1 MQNEKFQSLVISGWR
16 QFNSIQINFHPRI
29 TIITGANGA
38 GKSTIL
44 KILAQHF
51 GWDSQLLAT
60 PEISKDGKKSFFSG
74 IFKKIL
80 GDSENSAQSV
90 IGHLTYQT
98 GHKSPLSVP
107 QNGGIRYDV
116 QIGNQRQVLGLNIP
130 SHRPVPAYQ
139 QVGNIP
145 TNPIR
150 AENAYETYFS
160 ETKSR
165 YQNNHTQFG
174 PIYRMKEAI
183 ISMAIFGAG
192 NQHVQKDIE
201 VEKLFHDFK
210 EILSKILP
218 SSIGFRDISIR
229 IPDVVIVTDT
239 GNFVLDAAS
248 GGLMSL
254 VDLAWQ
260 IFLYSHDKE
269 EFSVIF
275 DEPENHLH
283 PAMQRSLIRKL
294 LDAFPKAQFI
304 IATHS
309 PFIVSSVKDSAV
321 YVLKYDEVLSQVET
335 GINSRV
341 SSMQLDNVNKAGTAS
356 EILRDVLGIP
366 VTLPEWAEGE
376 LYSIAKDFK
385 IDEINTETINTLRSR
400 LDEAGLGEYYPDALK
415 QIAVQR

>member
-1 MQNEKFQSLVISGWR
+1 MLSTKFSSLEINGWR
-16 QFNSIQINFHPRI
+16 QFNSIKIDFHPRI

-51 GWDSQLLAT
+51 GWESQLLAT
-60 PEISKDGKKSFFSG
+60 PILSKEGTKSFFSG
-74 IFKKIL
+74 IF
-80 GDSENSAQSV
+80 QSLSGGNEKNISDV
-90 IGHLTYQT
+90 IGYLKYEN
-98 GHKSPLSVP
+98 GHSAALRVP
-107 QNGGIRYDV
+107 QNGGIQYRV
-116 QIGNQRQVLGLNIP
+116 EIQHQLAVLGLSIN
-130 SHRPVPAYQ
+130 SHRPIPAYQ

-145 TNPIR
+145 TNPIK
-150 AENAYETYFS
+150 AESAYQTYFS
-160 ETKSR
+160 ETRSR

-174 PIYRMKEAI
+174 PVYRMKEAI

-192 NQHVQKDIE
+192 NQYVQKDVE
-201 VEKLFHDFK
+201 VEKLLKDFK

-218 SSIGFRDISIR
+218 SSIGFKDISIR
-229 IPDVVIVTDT
+229 IPDVVIITET
-239 GNFVLDAAS
+239 GNFVIDAAS

-254 VDLAWQ
+254 IDLAWQ

-283 PAMQRSLIRKL
+283 PAMQRSLVQKL
-294 LDAFPKAQFI
+294 LSAFPKAQFI

-321 YVLKYDEVLSQVET
+321 YVLKYDQVESQIQT

-341 SSMQLDNVNKAGTAS
+341 SSMKLDNVNKAGTAS

-366 VTLPEWAEGE
+366 VTLPEWAESE
-376 LYSIAKDFK
+376 LHTIAERFK
-385 IDEINTETINTLRSR
+385 INEITSETIDTLRR
-400 LDEAGLGEYYPDALK
+400 QLDEAGLGEYYPEALRK
-415 QIAVQR
+415 IAGQ

>member
-1 MQNEKFQSLVISGWR
+1 MKFLSLEINEWR
-16 QFNSIQINFHPRI
+16 QFNSIKIDFHPRI

-51 GWDSQLLAT
+51 GWENQLLAT
-60 PEISKDGKKSFFSG
+60 PMISKEGSKSYFFG
-74 IFKKIL
+74 LFRKLLNKE
-80 GDSENSAQSV
+80 ENV
-90 IGHLTYQT
+90 PNTIGTLVYDND
-98 GHKSPLSVP
+98 HKSLLNVP
-107 QNGGIRYDV
+107 ESGNIQYRVEIHNLQNV
-116 QIGNQRQVLGLNIP
+116 PGLHIS

-145 TNPIR
+145 TQPIK
-150 AENAYETYFS
+150 AQNAYDTYFS
-160 ETKSR
+160 ETRSR
-165 YQNNHTQFG
+165 YQNNHTQYG
-174 PIYRMKEAI
+174 PVYRMKEAL
-183 ISMAIFGAG
+183 ISMAIFGEG
-192 NQHVQKDIE
+192 NQYVQKDVE
-201 VEKLFHDFK
+201 VGKLFRDFK

-218 SSIGFRDISIR
+218 SSIGFKDISIR

-254 VDLAWQ
+254 IDLAWQ

-283 PAMQRSLIRKL
+283 PAMQRSLVRKL

-321 YVLKYDEVLSQVET
+321 YVLKYDQVESQVQT
-335 GINSRV
+335 GINNRV
-341 SSMQLDNVNKAGTAS
+341 SSIKLDNVNKAGTAS

-376 LYSIAKDFK
+376 LQLIANRFK
-385 IDEINTETINTLRSR
+385 IKEITPENIELLRR
-400 LDEAGLGEYYPDALK
+400 QLDEAGLGEYYPEALK
-415 QIAVQR
+415 QIAEQQ

>member
-1 MQNEKFQSLVISGWR
+1 MKFRSLKIDNWR
-16 QFNSIQINFHPRI
+16 QFNSVEIEFHPQI

-51 GWDSQLLAT
+51 GWDNQLLAT
-60 PEISKDGKKSFFSG
+60 PMISKEGGKSFFFG
-74 IFKKIL
+74 LFRKLLNKEEEIP
-80 GDSENSAQSV
+80 N
-90 IGHLTYQT
+90 T
-98 GHKSPLSVP
+98 
-107 QNGGIRYDV
+107 
-116 QIGNQRQVLGLNIP
+116 IGNLIYDNGHESLLNVPESGNIKYRIAIQNLQNVQGVHIS
-130 SHRPVPAYQ
+130 SHRTIPAYQ
-139 QVGNIP
+139 QVENIP
-145 TNPIR
+145 TNPIK
-150 AENAYETYFS
+150 AESAYNTYFS

-165 YQNNHTQFG
+165 YQNAHTPYG
-174 PIYRMKEAI
+174 AVYRMKEAI
-183 ISMAIFGAG
+183 ISMAIFGTG
-192 NQHVQKDIE
+192 NEYVQKDTE
-201 VEKLFHDFK
+201 VEKLFSEFK

-218 SSIGFRDISIR
+218 SSIGFKDISVR

-254 VDLAWQ
+254 IDLAWQ

-269 EFSVIF
+269 EFVVIF

-283 PAMQRSLIRKL
+283 PAMQRSLVRKL
-294 LDAFPKAQFI
+294 LSAFPMAQFI

-321 YVLKYDEVLSQVET
+321 YVLKYDEIESQVQT

-341 SSMQLDNVNKAGTAS
+341 SSMKLDNVNKAGTAS

-366 VTLPEWAEGE
+366 VTLPEWAESE
-376 LYSIAKDFK
+376 LHSIANNFK
-385 IDEINTETINTLRSR
+385 IEEINTQTIDRLRR
-400 LDEAGLGEYYPDALK
+400 QLDEAGLGEYYPEALK
-415 QIAVQR
+415 QIAEQQ